1 MINREEKFTSREFF
15 IFQKEE
21 ESLTISSLQ
30 AKTSHTEH
38 AKVTYKLGTDVNN
51 RILVKLTDFLKLPSV
66 IEAGTTLKSSKFI
79 TPAPLHEVANVE
91 LKSGW

>member
-66 IEAGTTLKSSKFI
+66 IVDHTLKK
-79 TPAPLHEVANVE
+79 
-91 LKSGW
+91 LKIHHTCSLA

>member
-30 AKTSHTEH
+30 AKISHTEH